1 MNIQFIKN
9 QKSTF
14 NNTVKIE
21 YTNLSECQA
30 IDLIACFIE
39 DVDHV
44 HAEKIVNKIKSD
56 FVYSFIISNIQYAF
70 IYDAINSET

>member
-9 QKSTF
+9 QKSIF

-21 YTNLSECQA
+21 YRNLSECQA
-30 IDLIACFIE
+30 IKSIACFIE

-44 HAEKIVNKIKSD
+44 HAKKIVNKLKSD
-56 FVYSFIISNIQYAF
+56 FVYSFIINNIQYAF
-70 IYDAINSET
+70 IYDAINSEA